1 MRKSGRVVKRIY
13 DLGKKAAKSNVGR
26 CLVCE
31 GLKQVSGNAV
41 YRVRNAVNSD
51 LENTGLNYGLD
62 YAYNKFR

>member
-13 DLGKKAAKSNVGR
+13 DLGRKATKSNVGR

-41 YRVRNAVNSD
+41 YNAVNSD
-51 LENTGLNYGLD
+51 LENAGLNYGLD
-62 YAYNKFR
+62 YAYDKFR